1 MVNFS
6 NRQIEMI
13 WEMSDI
19 HFQWFTKYTSGSD
32 TEMTFADVI
41 KLNHQKM
48 IDISLACSDC
58 SEDMID
64 FIFEAVIRDYKDM
77 LDNYSDDFDDFGDFD
92 ELD

>member
-1 MVNFS
+1 MVDFS

-19 HFQWFTKYTSGSD
+19 HFQWFNKYNSD
-32 TEMTFADVI
+32 SKMTFVDVL

-77 LDNYSDDFDDFGDFD
+77 LDNYSDDFGEFEDFED
-92 ELD
+92 L

>member
-1 MVNFS
+1 MVDFS

-19 HFQWFTKYTSGSD
+19 HFQLFNKYNSD
-32 TEMTFADVI
+32 SKMTFVDVL

-77 LDNYSDDFDDFGDFD
+77 LDNYSDDFGEFEDFED
-92 ELD
+92 L